1 MDSGVPGGIGAVL
14 VGMHMQPKDWE
25 GVKGERVETG
35 QLFQAV
41 QLWSRNKRKAI
52 SGGGQEAKKIH
63 FKIIKTST

>member
-1 MDSGVPGGIGAVL
+1 
-14 VGMHMQPKDWE
+14 MQPKAWE

-41 QLWSRNKRKAI
+41 QLWNRNKRKAI
-52 SGGGQEAKKIH
+52 FGGGQEAMKIH

>member
-1 MDSGVPGGIGAVL
+1 ML
-14 VGMHMQPKDWE
+14 VGMHMQPKAWE

-41 QLWSRNKRKAI
+41 QLWNRNKRKAI
-52 SGGGQEAKKIH
+52 FGGGQEAMKIH